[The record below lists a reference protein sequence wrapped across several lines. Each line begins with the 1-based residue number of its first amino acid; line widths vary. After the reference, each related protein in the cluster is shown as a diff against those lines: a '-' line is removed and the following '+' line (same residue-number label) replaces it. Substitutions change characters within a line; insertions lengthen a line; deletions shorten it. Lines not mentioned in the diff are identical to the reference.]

1 MTRPRGRG
9 ISHTGPGRPA
19 QVPVRLTR
27 PHRGGAGEGLG
38 TVDIKKV
45 LLYIAV
51 VFVLYTIITSPVQAA
66 GMVQTGFEGISSAA
80 KGVGAFMTNLVR

>member
-1 MTRPRGRG
+1 M
-9 ISHTGPGRPA
+9 
-19 QVPVRLTR
+19 
-27 PHRGGAGEGLG
+27 
-38 TVDIKKV
+38 DIKKV

-80 KGVGAFMTNLVR
+80 KGVGEFMTNLVR